1 MINFPADYQ
10 EQFTANLGMMVA
22 AGTPY
27 AVTLDHLQ
35 SALNELRIR
44 EDMKAQFT
52 TQFLSQVAMQFTQI
66 AASMA
71 LQTAEKKIMIQTQHD
86 NAVKQGTLLTKQAT
100 KLDADTSLVNTQAQ
114 AIEEQV
120 IDNRRIKMIQVMGD
134 TYGTVG
140 AGGLTVSADMWTTF
154 FTKLN
159 DLDTISIPASK
170 AITKVV

>member
-10 EQFTANLGMMVA
+10 EQFVANLGMMVA
-22 AGTPY
+22 KGTPY
-27 AVTLDHLQ
+27 ATTFEHLQ
-35 SALNELRIR
+35 KALDELRIR

-71 LQTAEKKIMIQTQHD
+71 LLTAEKKIMMQTQYD
-86 NAVKQGTLLTKQAT
+86 NAVKQGVLLDKQAT
-100 KLDADTSLVNTQAQ
+100 KLDADTGLVNTQAQ

-170 AITKVV
+170 AVTKVT